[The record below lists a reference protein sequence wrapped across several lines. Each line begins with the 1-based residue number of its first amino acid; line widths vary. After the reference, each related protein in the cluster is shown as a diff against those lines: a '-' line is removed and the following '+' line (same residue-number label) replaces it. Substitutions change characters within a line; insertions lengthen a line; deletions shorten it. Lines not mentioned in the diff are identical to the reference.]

1 MIKNLALVFLA
12 LSLAACQQKEISK
25 KQIEYVDLR
34 GYFNAEANR
43 LNAQKLTFTKTVCI
57 NRKKESKL
65 LNKSIDWEKELSVFK
80 EADINKPAFKGMYHI
95 GRMPNKTVYTALNK
109 KNLVQRIEVDWGLS
123 KKPIGIR
130 IFQLTKNMIYR
141 AADTLSYYPD
151 SIYSIHKKQE
161 VRVLGTTVYTIKG
174 KFN

>member
-12 LSLAACQQKEISK
+12 LSIAACQQKEISK
-25 KQIEYVDLR
+25 KQIEYVDLQ
-34 GYFNAEANR
+34 GFFSAEAKR
-43 LNAQKLTFTKTVCI
+43 LNKLKPTLLKTVDINHKSEQKLL
-57 NRKKESKL
+57 KET
-65 LNKSIDWEKELSVFK
+65 IDWAKELSVFK
-80 EADINKPAFKGMYHI
+80 EADINKPAFNGMYQISKLH
-95 GRMPNKTVYTALNK
+95 NKTIYTALNK
-109 KNLVQRIEVDWGLS
+109 KNLVQRIEVDWNLA
-123 KKPIGIR
+123 KKPSGIR

-161 VRVLGTTVYTIKG
+161 VRVLGTTVYTIEG

>member
-80 EADINKPAFKGMYHI
+80 EADINKPAFKGMYQI
-95 GRMPNKTVYTALNK
+95 SMLPNKTIYTTLS
-109 KNLVQRIEVDWGLS
+109 KNASVKRIEIDFGNT
-123 KKPIGIR
+123 KKPVGIR
-130 IFQLTKNMIYR
+130 IFQLTKNMIYQST
-141 AADTLSYYPD
+141 DTLSYYPD

-161 VRVLGTTVYTIKG
+161 VRVLGTTVYTIEG